1 MSAMT
6 IAGLIAIGYLLAIV
20 EIFVPG
26 GIFGVIGTAL
36 IIVGVLGS
44 AMTFGSS
51 VAVPLGFGCMI
62 GGVVVFAFWVNF
74 FPKSW
79 IGKKINLEASN
90 TKDGGYVS
98 QAAGMVDLVGKH
110 GTAQTDLRPAG
121 VAMIEGRRVDVVTE
135 GMFVDKGSNLVVASA
150 DSNRVVVRVV

>member
-1 MSAMT
+1 MSTIT

-26 GIFGVIGTAL
+26 GVFGVIGAAL
-36 IIVGVLGS
+36 IITGVVGS
-44 AMTFGSS
+44 AFTFGSS
-51 VAVPLGFGCMI
+51 VAIPLGFGCMVA
-62 GGVVVFAFWVNF
+62 GVILFTFWVNF

-79 IGKKINLEASN
+79 IGRRINLEASN
-90 TKDGGYVS
+90 TKTEGYVS
-98 QAAGMVDLVGKH
+98 QAPELVDLVGKR

-121 VAMIEGRRVDVVTE
+121 VAMIDGRRVDVVTE
-135 GMFVDKGSNLVVASA
+135 GMFIEKGTAIVVASA